1 MYPKVLLL
9 MSDILTDALL
19 TNYDVVL
26 RIMSICMEM
35 IRVSYIFRYVCIIAM
50 YVQCNIVLVGL
61 QCI

>member
-1 MYPKVLLL
+1 MYPKVVLL
-9 MSDILTDALL
+9 MSDIPTDALL